1 MYGPI
6 TQSYCGE
13 NRYIGVKNIFE
24 FYLEEGCTIHII
36 PRDAIQS
43 LVRMEWTF
51 DAFFANGG
59 TTSFMDRVAGSLGIH
74 ASTVKIVSV
83 YEGSLVVNYEVT
95 APNNDP
101 VVLAQ
106 VAAAQTQ
113 AFATGSM
120 NLGAPI
126 LDVSTTTQTAGGSA
140 SSTPAAA
147 VSIISGGTVSAPGY
161 APIIITRTVSND
173 AGLAAQAAAQA
184 TAQSSAQTVNAYA
197 GTTTISSGTTISTG
211 GTYVSTDRVGAS
223 SYGVINSNGGTNF
236 APNVQVV
243 LDNSSTGYNK

>member
-184 TAQSSAQTVNAYA
+184 TA
-197 GTTTISSGTTISTG
+197 
-211 GTYVSTDRVGAS
+211 
-223 SYGVINSNGGTNF
+223 
-236 APNVQVV
+236 
-243 LDNSSTGYNK
+243 